1 MPKSSEII
9 KIITEKY
16 GHQINLRKN
25 PEILLD
31 IISAIKVELEPD
43 PPEPAVP
50 STAIAPFGIP
60 WMDSWAANWVLQQQR
75 AGAQSSPEKEFGV
88 IMSQLTEL
96 KFRQRL
102 QDIRRFIIE
111 NGGIVNEPPDGGP
124 PEPGT
129 PPAGPTS
136 IFGPDGGTPEPGTP
150 EPPDGGPPEPG
161 VPNPPDPGPTGPD
174 AGILRNNPWI
184 LYWFVSLNTPF
195 ILDMIDAHFTRRL
208 NDLRQHIRK
217 G

>member
-1 MPKSSEII
+1 MQ
-9 KIITEKY
+9 KY
-16 GHQINLRKN
+16 GNQINLKKN

-31 IISAIKVELEPD
+31 IISDLKVHLQPEIPD
-43 PPEPAVP
+43 SNPVQPHV
-50 STAIAPFGIP
+50 TPFGIQ
-60 WMDSWAANWVLQQQR
+60 WMDSWAANWMLHQQPTIPK
-75 AGAQSSPEKEFGV
+75 ASPENEFRTV
-88 IMSQLTEL
+88 LEQLTEL

-129 PPAGPTS
+129 PPAGPIS
-136 IFGPDGGTPEPGTP
+136 VFGPDGGSPEPGTP
-150 EPPDGGPPEPG
+150 EPPDGGVPEPG

-174 AGILRNNPWI
+174 TGILRNNPWI

-208 NDLRQHIRK
+208 NDLK
-217 G
+217 GRIKK